1 MEPVVLHRLRGWL
14 ARPEIIALDPPRIAA
29 LARSLDDGAPP
40 VALGRAG
47 TLVAY
52 DPGPARR
59 RLLQF
64 DRRGT
69 LIAACRWREDGAL
82 DWAKCLTGRA
92 QWVGVQPVPLRHEA
106 WGPSDQVCLLDDGE
120 VWAPREALTL
130 FQSLDYARPEFI
142 PPLLEPRRLPPG
154 AGSAI
159 LDLIAGLMEDQGIAR
174 VRYRGPYP
182 TEQLFTSLLESFR
195 YDPSA
200 SDPLAQF
207 LEGALNWDPAPHERH
222 HVAPGVCVQL
232 REAIEKVVL
241 DGESFYRTQ
250 WQTIVRREPRVVRA
264 EGDRVICS
272 LWALGRPLQ
281 DRLILNR
288 MGEVV
293 ERPPAVPDRPP
304 AAPLPPVW
312 QGALA
317 ELIARESAPA
327 LARSIHDVT
336 QALQI
341 EWGPTP
347 GDLLSV
353 AGSRITI
360 SRELREAAVAWLREA
375 PPAERA
381 GRAVVVAL
389 EVARLLA
396 PTIRLQAQMH
406 LERQSP
412 EDQRRAIMDAEPAPA
427 LSESVGRL
435 LALITA
441 GRP

>member
-1 MEPVVLHRLRGWL
+1 MDPAVIGRVRDWL
-14 ARPEIIALDPPRIAA
+14 ARPQIVALDPSRIAT
-29 LARSLDDGAPP
+29 LARALDDDAAP
-40 VALGRAG
+40 VALGRGG
-47 TLVAY
+47 TVVAY
-52 DPGPARR
+52 EPGPARR

-69 LIAACRWREDGAL
+69 LIAACRWGKDGAL
-82 DWAKCLTGRA
+82 DWAKCLTAGA
-92 QWVGVQPVPLRHEA
+92 QWVGLQPAALRHQA
-106 WGPSDQVCLLDDGE
+106 WGPSDRVWLLDDADG
-120 VWAPREALTL
+120 WAPREALTL
-130 FQSLDYARPEFI
+130 FQSLDYARPDFI

-159 LDLIAGLMEDQGIAR
+159 LDLIAGLMEDQGVTR

-195 YDPSA
+195 YDPSVG
-200 SDPLAQF
+200 DPLARF
-207 LEGALNWDPAPHERH
+207 LEGALDWEPTPHERH
-222 HVAPGVCVQL
+222 HVAPGLCIQL

-241 DGESFYRTQ
+241 DGQPFYRTQ
-250 WQTIVRREPRVVRA
+250 WQTVVRREPRVVRA
-264 EGDRVICS
+264 EGDRFVCS

-281 DRLILNR
+281 DRLVLDR
-288 MGEVV
+288 MGEVL
-293 ERPPAVPDRPP
+293 ERPPVVINRSP

-312 QGALA
+312 PGALA

-327 LARSIHDVT
+327 LARSIQDVMPT
-336 QALQI
+336 LQL

-353 AGSRITI
+353 TGSRITI
-360 SRELREAAVAWLREA
+360 SRDLREAAVAWLRDA
-375 PPAERA
+375 PPAEQAARA
-381 GRAVVVAL
+381 AVVAL

-396 PTIRLQAQMH
+396 PTVRLHAQMR
-406 LERQSP
+406 LEEQSA
-412 EDQRRAIMDAEPAPA
+412 EHQRRAVMGAEPGPA

-435 LALITA
+435 LALIAA